1 MHPPSV
7 GPSPNGELQYRLDR
21 ARSASARQGDHERRL
36 RDDAYVTVDA
46 DVTKASPTAEGEDPL
61 AQTAAEPDAAQEP
74 IDSPSATSPATQQRT
89 WSIPKSPI
97 TRKHVDDLGRAVLN
111 ISRSLAGLVGRA
123 ARSGA
128 RTISRM
134 WRALAAV
141 PPAARL
147 LFVAST
153 LLLLGFVGAL
163 ALEGTLNLL
172 CTIVVIP
179 VCSAVLG
186 ALGYRWYS
194 GLGIDAAVEPRARP
208 IQPAKSD
215 LERSVEYVDRK
226 LALALTS
233 FGTEHHQQA
242 VIALFQAKTAV
253 ELTLGT
259 EQDLESYADMTMR
272 PDDYGLRPRLG
283 GGSGTTS
290 TAREGNSLAAS

>member
-1 MHPPSV
+1 MR
-7 GPSPNGELQYRLDR
+7 N
-21 ARSASARQGDHERRL
+21 
-36 RDDAYVTVDA
+36 DAYVTADA
-46 DVTKASPTAEGEDPL
+46 DVIKTPATSDAEEPRTH
-61 AQTAAEPDAAQEP
+61 TAAEPAQP
-74 IDSPSATSPATQQRT
+74 PMDSASTTGPAPQQRT
-89 WSIPKSPI
+89 WSMPKSPV
-97 TRKHVDDLGRAVLN
+97 TRKHVDDVGRGVLT
-111 ISRSLAGLVGRA
+111 ISRSVAGLVGRA

-128 RTISRM
+128 RTVAQM

-163 ALEGTLNLL
+163 ALEGTPGLL

-179 VCSAVLG
+179 VCAAVLG

-194 GLGIDAAVEPRARP
+194 GLGIDAAAEPHTRP

-233 FGTEHHQQA
+233 FGTERHQQA

-283 GGSGTTS
+283 GGSGSTS
-290 TAREGNSLAAS
+290 REGNSLAAS

>member
-1 MHPPSV
+1 M
-7 GPSPNGELQYRLDR
+7 
-21 ARSASARQGDHERRL
+21 
-36 RDDAYVTVDA
+36 
-46 DVTKASPTAEGEDPL
+46 
-61 AQTAAEPDAAQEP
+61 
-74 IDSPSATSPATQQRT
+74 
-89 WSIPKSPI
+89 PKSPV
-97 TRKHVDDLGRAVLN
+97 TRQHVDDVGRGVVK
-111 ISRSLAGLVGRA
+111 ISRSLSSLVGRA

-128 RTISRM
+128 RIVAQM

-147 LFVAST
+147 LFLASA

-163 ALEGTLNLL
+163 VLDGTPGLL
-172 CTIVVIP
+172 CIIVVIP
-179 VCSAVLG
+179 VCAAVLG

-194 GLGIDAAVEPRARP
+194 GLGIDAAAVSQSRP

-215 LERSVEYVDRK
+215 LERSVDYVDRK

-233 FGTEHHQQA
+233 LGTDHHQQA

-259 EQDLESYADMTMR
+259 EQDLDSYADMTMR
-272 PDDYGLRPRLG
+272 PDDYGLRPRIG
-283 GGSGTTS
+283 AGSGSTS